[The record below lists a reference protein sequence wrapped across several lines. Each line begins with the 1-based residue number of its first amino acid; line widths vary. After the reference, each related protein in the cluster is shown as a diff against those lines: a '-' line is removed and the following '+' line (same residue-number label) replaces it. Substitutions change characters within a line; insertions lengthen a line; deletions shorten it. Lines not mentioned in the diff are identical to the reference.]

1 LPGYWVASLIVIP
14 RGFKCDRDKE
24 VDWSSKPTMHHQI
37 VKPSS
42 SRPLRRRWLASLIA
56 LLAMVTLVGMGAKS
70 YGVASEGTSFENRP
84 GPEFCKKNRAWM
96 KSLPD
101 STPLSAMALPGTHDT
116 CATRNG
122 ISLGFAKCQ
131 SWKLEDQLRA
141 GIRFLD
147 IRCKHLEDEFHIY
160 HGSIDQKM
168 TFREVMQVCRDF
180 LKSCPSECIVMSVKE
195 EGAGRGNRR
204 SFKETFDAE
213 TEASRALLVL
223 GSDIPLLGQV
233 RGKIV
238 LVDRVGS
245 LKGFPWDGLVKQDDY
260 QAEIEKKKNLIRD
273 TYTKAVQDRG
283 QKWFINYCSGTL
295 PSELITPKKYAVQTN
310 VVALELLKTDA
321 SKGRACGIL
330 VYDFPSEALIQATI
344 DANARESAKL
354 DDSQSP
360 KDR

>member
-1 LPGYWVASLIVIP
+1 MQYQS
-14 RGFKCDRDKE
+14 
-24 VDWSSKPTMHHQI
+24 
-37 VKPSS
+37 VKPVP
-42 SRPLRRRWLASLIA
+42 SRRRRRRWLASLLA
-56 LLAMVTLVGMGAKS
+56 LLAMVALVGIGAKS
-70 YGVASEGTSFENRP
+70 YSDASEGTSFENRP
-84 GPEFCKKNRAWM
+84 GSDFCEKNTAWM

-101 STPLSAMALPGTHDT
+101 STRLSAIAMPGTHDT

-195 EGAGRGNRR
+195 EGAGKDNRR
-204 SFKETFDAE
+204 SFQETFAVE
-213 TEASRALLVL
+213 TEASRSLLVL
-223 GSDIPLLGQV
+223 GTEIPTLGQV
-233 RGKIV
+233 RGKIF

-260 QAEIEKKKNLIRD
+260 QAEIEKKRNLIRD
-273 TYTKAVQDRG
+273 TYAKAVQDRG
-283 QKWFINYCSGTL
+283 QRWFINYCSGTL

-310 VVALELLKTDA
+310 VVALELLTADA
-321 SKGRACGIL
+321 SEGRARGIL

-344 DANARESAKL
+344 DANGQEPVKL
-354 DDSQSP
+354 DDSQAP
-360 KDR
+360 KER